1 LSKNVNLKLAV
12 YGEGAVGKTSLVNL
26 FFGKEVPKN
35 YSPTLNSKISKKDY
49 LLKNAGVTF
58 KLNIWDV
65 GGNRAVNPSINNAFF
80 SDVDLALLVFDLTR
94 PDLTLKNHKKN
105 FLDRLNRYSEE
116 PLTLIVGNK
125 LDKLDLNKEFREAI
139 QNHLGDKKSFI
150 IASATSEL
158 NVINCFE
165 LLIYTFLKK
174 SEILLPDLVP
184 ENSSSE
190 FIEIIGKTEEEL
202 RGQLVNLGSI
212 ALKHRDLKPKIKVVD
227 TPSKKEDEETQYFEF
242 IQQELQKISSHKII
256 LADKFLENITEVGSK
271 ISQLKKQNIKSPTE
285 LVDQLKLA
293 LERSKKDCEQ
303 KIEALTKLIREE
315 NELLIISSKSKTP
328 KLGSLSEKE
337 PVTFQMKKATPD
349 LSSKVTTLPADA
361 KLSIKPQVKR
371 PILKVKVKAKPK
383 QELPIVKDLPQ
394 PVLEKKSEIKLDE
407 KPKAKPSKPKLT
419 KVKIASKPIKKDP
432 KIELYNR
439 YERLKPGK
447 RAVYRGKET
456 KGFLEWKKENS

>member
-1 LSKNVNLKLAV
+1 MNKNVNLKLAV
-12 YGEGAVGKTSLVNL
+12 YGEGAVGKTSIVNL

-125 LDKLDLNKEFREAI
+125 LDKLDLNKEFKEAI

-158 NVINCFE
+158 NVISCFE

-174 SEILLPDLVP
+174 TEILLPDLVP

-190 FIEIIGKTEEEL
+190 FIEIIGKTEKEL
-202 RGQLVNLGSI
+202 RGQLVNLTSI
-212 ALKHRDLKPKIKVVD
+212 GLKQRDLKPKIKVAD
-227 TPSKKEDEETQYFEF
+227 TLSKKEDEETKYGEF
-242 IQQELQKISSHKII
+242 IQQELQKISSHKLI
-256 LADKFLENITEVGSK
+256 LADKFLENITEVERK
-271 ISQLKKQNIKSPTE
+271 ISQFKKQNIKSTTE

-303 KIEALTKLIREE
+303 KIEALTKLNREE
-315 NELLIISSKSKTP
+315 YELLIISSKGKIP
-328 KLGSLSEKE
+328 KLDTASEKE
-337 PVTFQMKKATPD
+337 PINLQVKKVKTD
-349 LSSKVTTLPADA
+349 LSSKVITPHTVT
-361 KLSIKPQVKR
+361 KLSRKPSVKH
-371 PILKVKVKAKPK
+371 PTLKVKAEPKPK
-383 QELPIVKDLPQ
+383 QNLPIVRDLPQ
-394 PVLEKKSEIKLDE
+394 TVIKKKSEIK
-407 KPKAKPSKPKLT
+407 S
-419 KVKIASKPIKKDP
+419 
-432 KIELYNR
+432 
-439 YERLKPGK
+439 G
-447 RAVYRGKET
+447 
-456 KGFLEWKKENS
+456 